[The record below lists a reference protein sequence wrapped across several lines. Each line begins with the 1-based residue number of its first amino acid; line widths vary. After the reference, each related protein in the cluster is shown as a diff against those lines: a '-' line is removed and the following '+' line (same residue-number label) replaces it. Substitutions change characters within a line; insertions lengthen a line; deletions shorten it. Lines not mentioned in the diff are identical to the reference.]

1 LVAGVFAVD
10 FFFFGTLGAGVEV
23 EAEAEAEAEA
33 EVEVVGL
40 GMDNAEAP
48 SVGGFGFFGA
58 LGFFGLEEGV
68 SVLV

>member
-23 EAEAEAEAEA
+23 EAEAE
-33 EVEVVGL
+33 VEVVDL